1 MLDLNLVKQMS
12 QVHAPTNLELSPTND
27 KDAELAFEYDPNKL
41 QLSLKIYEGSKAEN
55 RIFAA

>member
-1 MLDLNLVKQMS
+1 MS

-55 RIFAA
+55 GIFAA